1 MSDGSVVAG
10 WIVSRIDHLAAEAF
24 AGMYANPFWDA
35 RFGDRG
41 RRHALED
48 QRHHLKHLV
57 LALNVDH
64 PELLTEY
71 ATWLQVVLTSRGMC
85 TRHLADN
92 FIVLRNL
99 MGLPGGSEGHPARL
113 YLEMAVDALIYRA
126 GPEGAL
132 HAAADSLAD
141 RAVTVVCGTQSATPS
156 AMDADQAQCQD
167 DLSYHLSYLADALA
181 LGRPDL
187 FAAHVRWTAGF
198 FITLG
203 RPRDVLRR
211 ELLGL
216 DNVLAEHPVDQYHAA
231 RTVLRHGIDALE
243 EQRS

>member
-1 MSDGSVVAG
+1 MSDGSVAAG

-48 QRHHLKHLV
+48 QRHHLEHLV

-92 FIVLRNL
+92 FIVLGEL
-99 MGLPGGSEGHPARL
+99 MGLSGGSGVHPARD
-113 YLEMAVDALIYRA
+113 YLEMAVEALIYRA

-132 HAAADSLAD
+132 HAAADTLAD
-141 RAVTVVCGTQSATPS
+141 RAITIVCGTQNTTPS
-156 AMDADQAQCQD
+156 AMDAVQAQCQD

-187 FAAHVRWTAGF
+187 FAAHIRWTDGF
-198 FITLG
+198 FTTLG
-203 RPRDVLRR
+203 RPWDVLRR
-211 ELLGL
+211 EVLAL
-216 DNVLAEHPVDQYHAA
+216 DNALAEHPGDQYRAA

-243 EQRS
+243 AQRS